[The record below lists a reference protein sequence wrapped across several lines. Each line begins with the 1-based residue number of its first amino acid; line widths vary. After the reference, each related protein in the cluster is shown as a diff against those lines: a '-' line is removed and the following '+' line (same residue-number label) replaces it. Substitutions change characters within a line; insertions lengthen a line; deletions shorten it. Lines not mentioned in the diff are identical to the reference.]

1 MTRSDASSPF
11 PTLDDAVVAGKR
23 VLVRVDLNV
32 PMENGRISDATRI
45 ERILPN
51 IKEISEKG
59 GRVVLLS
66 HLGRPKNGPEP
77 KTSLKAVA
85 VELERQLGHMVSFAS
100 NCVGDVAKSAVNALV
115 DGDILLLENTRFHKG
130 ETAND
135 PAFVDALAELGDIYV
150 NDAFSTAHRA
160 HASSEGLAHK
170 LPAYAGRSMQLE
182 LEMLTSML
190 AHPKRPL
197 AAIVGGAKVSTKL
210 ELLGNLMRR
219 VEYLFIGG
227 GMANTFLAASGK
239 KIGKS
244 LCEMELAE
252 VARKIL
258 ADAEAGECQLILP
271 VDAMVAPRLEPG
283 AEVRAVDIDAVGDT
297 DMILDIGPRTISKV
311 VGILASSRTLVW
323 NGPVGAFEVPPF
335 NTGTLAIAKVAAQLT
350 KVDALETIAG
360 GGDTIAA
367 LNQAGTYSDFTYVST
382 AGGAFLEWLEGK
394 KLPGVEALRNQA
406 ARTPA

>member
-1 MTRSDASSPF
+1 MTKADALSPF
-11 PTLDDAVVAGKR
+11 PTLDDAVLAGKR

-32 PMENGRISDATRI
+32 PMENGVVTDSTRI

-51 IKEISEKG
+51 IREISQKG

-66 HLGRPKNGPEP
+66 HLGRPKDAPDP
-77 KTSLKAVA
+77 RYSLKSVA
-85 VELERQLGHMVSFAS
+85 VELERELGCMVYFAS
-100 NCVGDVAKSAVNALV
+100 DCVGEVAKAAVNALR
-115 DGDILLLENTRFHKG
+115 DGEILLLENTRFHAG
-130 ETAND
+130 EAKND
-135 PAFVDALAELGDIYV
+135 PAFVDALAELGDLYV

-160 HASSEGLAHK
+160 HASTEGIAHR
-170 LPAYAGRSMQLE
+170 LPAYAGRTMQIE
-182 LEMLTSML
+182 LEMLTGML
-190 AHPKRPL
+190 AEPERPL

-239 KIGKS
+239 AIGKS
-244 LCEMELAE
+244 ICEMQLAE
-252 VARKIL
+252 TARKIM
-258 ADAEAGECQLILP
+258 ADADAAQCQLVLP
-271 VDAMVAPRLEPG
+271 IDAAVAMKLEPN
-283 AEVRAVDIDAVGDT
+283 AKVRSVSIDEIEEN

-311 VGILASSRTLVW
+311 VGVLAASRTLVW

-335 NTGTLAIAKVAAQLT
+335 QTGTVAIAKVAAQLT
-350 KVDALETIAG
+350 KVHALETIAG

-367 LNQAGTYSDFTYVST
+367 LNQADAVGDFTYVST

-394 KLPGVEALRNQA
+394 LLPGVEVLRGA
-406 ARTPA
+406 KH